1 MGGLHVG
8 AIWLAGFY
16 ILAGHK
22 GQPVVWNAYNLH
34 LYLVTGNFHQTWTER
49 WTFLIFFQI
58 LFHLRN
64 WVDLYGYGTKR
75 EERPLVCVL

>member
-49 WTFLIFFQI
+49 WTFLIF
-58 LFHLRN
+58 
-64 WVDLYGYGTKR
+64 
-75 EERPLVCVL
+75 